1 MYILFWLTI
10 GTYKP
15 LLEIDVVANN
25 RIEETLDISGE
36 DLEGRGGGIF
46 GRGDMACQNLQE

>member
-1 MYILFWLTI
+1 M

-25 RIEETLDISGE
+25 RIEETLDRSGE